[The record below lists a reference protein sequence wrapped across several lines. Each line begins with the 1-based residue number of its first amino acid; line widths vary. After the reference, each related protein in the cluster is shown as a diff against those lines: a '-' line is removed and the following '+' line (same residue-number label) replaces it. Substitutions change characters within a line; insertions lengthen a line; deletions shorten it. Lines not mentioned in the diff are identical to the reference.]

1 MAKRSIETPDLPP
14 GWVVDTTTTKRGGQ
28 ATVVGVRDSRG
39 REGVYRELKGRV
51 TVKARERF
59 RREVE
64 ILSPGGVVEH
74 RSVVRLLAWDAE
86 TERPW
91 YISERGDPFDRWW
104 HDWKEGQADPEDVV
118 VGAVNVV
125 RQLAEA
131 LGACHEHGVV
141 HRDVK
146 PLNLVVKRGV
156 QEPWPTIID
165 FGLAYEFGAARL
177 TDSTEGVGNRR
188 FSPDPARS
196 RMDDVPPWL
205 DVFAL
210 AQLMIWMLDEQVSQ
224 RTSWPRPLHWRYAKY
239 DPELGEDTLLAV
251 NAFNAACAAES
262 GAPRDGTECL
272 ELLNRLFAPDGASS
286 PASSSVQLQEMHR
299 ARRRGEA
306 SKRLVEAR
314 IAEEVQ
320 SSAALA
326 ETTYRSLREAI
337 LSAAGDVRAAGEQVS
352 VAVDQDFRFGLVG
365 ATDLLWLHVGPS
377 DVDIQ
382 IRVKVKVIPSSPPPP
397 SIAWNVEYWRRHLPD
412 DAICF
417 GFAIEGGV
425 VAAGRGDYLDGR
437 WITVS
442 RTGRLY
448 AHELEAGF
456 GPYGDNDLG
465 GSVEGPGE
473 VSSTQAVRA
482 YALSL
487 LTNASYWEYVI
498 ATSER
503 D

>member
-1 MAKRSIETPDLPP
+1 MGTTSIPAGWAADTRTP
-14 GWVVDTTTTKRGGQ
+14 GRGGQ
-28 ATVVGVRDSRG
+28 ATVLHVRDSRG

-51 TVKARERF
+51 TAKARERF
-59 RREVE
+59 RREVG
-64 ILSPGGVVEH
+64 ILSPGGVVQH

-86 TERPW
+86 AERPW

-104 HDWKEGQADPEDVV
+104 NHWKEGKANPEDVV

-131 LGACHEHGVV
+131 LGACHKHGVV
-141 HRDVK
+141 HRDLK

-156 QEPWPTIID
+156 KEPWPILID
-165 FGLAYEFGAARL
+165 FGLAYEFGATRL

-196 RMDDVPPWL
+196 RMDDITPWL

-210 AQLMIWMLDEQVSQ
+210 AQLVLWMLDEQMSQ

-239 DPELGEDTLLAV
+239 HPELGEETLLAV
-251 NAFNAACAAES
+251 NAFNAACAVES

-272 ELLNRLFAPDGASS
+272 ELLNQLFPQDGPSAPEA
-286 PASSSVQLQEMHR
+286 SSVQLQGMRR

-306 SKRLVEAR
+306 SRKLVEAR
-314 IAEEVQ
+314 IAEEVE
-320 SSAALA
+320 SNAGLA

-337 LSAAGDVRAAGEQVS
+337 LSAADDVRIAGEQVRVS
-352 VAVDQDFRFGLVG
+352 VDQDFRFSLVG

-382 IRVKVKVIPSSPPPP
+382 IRVKVKVIPASTPPP
-397 SIAWNVEYWRRHLPD
+397 SIARNVEYWRRHLPD

-425 VAAGRGDYLDGR
+425 VAAHRGDYLDGR

-448 AHELEAGF
+448 MHELEAGF

-473 VSSTQAVRA
+473 VSSTQGVRA

-487 LTNASYWEYVI
+487 LTNASYWEYI
-498 ATSER
+498 AATSER
-503 D
+503 G